1 MLHIYNVVYSASLIH
16 NTMPNYVSCVLF
28 EIVGI
33 IWCLSL
39 CLLMPAVSLTVLALL
54 KSVTTHYVSDSG
66 HVIWP

>member
-39 CLLMPAVSLTVLALL
+39 CLLMPAVSDSAGFAEI
-54 KSVTTHYVSDSG
+54 SDDTLR
-66 HVIWP
+66 